1 MKRLLVGA
9 LAAMLAGATL
19 PQGAA
24 AAQTLF
30 WAESTGIRQSGPI
43 GTAAADVVAGWP
55 DGVAINASGTRLYWT
70 DNPPFGSPLPGR
82 IRWSSLD
89 GTQGDFLV
97 SSLGYPLGIA
107 LEPPGMLPVVPKMFW
122 ADGGG
127 DIRRANIDG
136 SNPEILV
143 KGLTS
148 PYGVALDPLARKVYW
163 TRNAVAPGTVAIGRA
178 NFDGSGAEGLVKN
191 LDGQTTGIA
200 LDVDAGKM
208 YWGYVDPYIDS
219 IRPGLIM
226 RADLDGSDAETVVS
240 GLVYPAGVALDT
252 GAGFLYW
259 TDTGFGLTG
268 GSVGRAYLDG
278 SGVETLLTGLSSPR
292 GLAIL
297 APEPATLA
305 LAAAGGLGLLMR
317 RQRGRLTHPA

>member
-1 MKRLLVGA
+1 MRRLIVGA
-9 LAAMLAGATL
+9 LAVMLAGAVL
-19 PQGAA
+19 PHGAA
-24 AAQTLF
+24 GAQTLF
-30 WAESTGIRQSGPI
+30 WAEATGIRQSAPI
-43 GTAAADVVAGWP
+43 GATAEDVVAGWP
-55 DGVAINASGTRLYWT
+55 DGVAINTSGTLLCWT
-70 DNPPFGSPLPGR
+70 DNPPAGSPLPGR

-89 GTQGDFLV
+89 GTQGGVLV

-107 LEPPGMLPVVPKMFW
+107 IEPPGMLPVVPKMFW

-127 DIRRANIDG
+127 DIYRADIDG
-136 SNPEILV
+136 SNPEVIV

-148 PYGVALDPLARKVYW
+148 PYGVALDPVARKVYW
-163 TRNAVAPGTVAIGRA
+163 TRNAVAPGTTAIGRA
-178 NFDGSGAEGLVKN
+178 NFDGSGIEGLVKG

-219 IRPGLIM
+219 IYAGMIL
-226 RADLDGSDAETVVS
+226 RADLDGSDVETVVS
-240 GLVYPAGVALDT
+240 GLFFPAGIALDA

-259 TDTGFGLTG
+259 TDTGRGTAEG
-268 GSVGRAYLDG
+268 WVGRL
-278 SGVETLLTGLSSPR
+278 SLNTWGVETLLEGLVNPR

-305 LAAAGGLGLLMR
+305 LAAAGGLWLLAR
-317 RQRGRLTHPA
+317 RWRTARRV